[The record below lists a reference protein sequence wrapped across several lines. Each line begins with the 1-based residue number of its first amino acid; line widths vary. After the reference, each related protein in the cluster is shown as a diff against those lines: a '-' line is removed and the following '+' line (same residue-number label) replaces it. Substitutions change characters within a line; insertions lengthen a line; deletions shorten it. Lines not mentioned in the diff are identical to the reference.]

1 MLIYEIEVS
10 LSRGDFVVFF
20 IIEISPGV
28 KILLLSTV
36 LKEVSLGM
44 NVCKIRIKVYM
55 YRYLLAIN
63 VVFYGVLQAIL
74 KKRSCLK
81 QLAFSWGWAVA
92 FLMLNF
98 LTDKPSPRCVLNK

>member
-36 LKEVSLGM
+36 FKEVSLGM
-44 NVCKIRIKVYM
+44 KVCKI
-55 YRYLLAIN
+55 
-63 VVFYGVLQAIL
+63 Q
-74 KKRSCLK
+74 
-81 QLAFSWGWAVA
+81 
-92 FLMLNF
+92 
-98 LTDKPSPRCVLNK
+98 

>member
-74 KKRSCLK
+74 KKKVLFEAASFFLGVGSCLSH
-81 QLAFSWGWAVA
+81 A
-92 FLMLNF
+92 
-98 LTDKPSPRCVLNK
+98 